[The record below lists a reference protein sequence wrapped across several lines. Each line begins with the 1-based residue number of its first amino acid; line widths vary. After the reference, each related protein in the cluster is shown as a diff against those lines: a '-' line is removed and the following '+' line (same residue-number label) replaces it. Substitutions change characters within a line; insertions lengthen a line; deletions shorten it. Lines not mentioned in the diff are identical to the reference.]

1 MIPSTVVKVSVIE
14 EASCHLWT
22 TNYEYPERTFSQTS
36 PQATTAVPSIP
47 SIIDCILMKGVTDAV
62 LSAVEFII

>member
-1 MIPSTVVKVSVIE
+1 MIPSTVVEVSVIE

-22 TNYEYPERTFSQTS
+22 TNFKHPERTFSQNS
-36 PQATTAVPSIP
+36 PATAVPSIP